1 MHKGTRQSQA
11 MQEIDEEQLEKQVAE
26 AQDADLL
33 KELMGQAIRLERDDL
48 VEIILERSIRLNRLV
63 EKLQDYELQPI
74 SITFLSEDEAD
85 AEPALLTEAEAVEL
99 AKEAEA
105 G

>member
-1 MHKGTRQSQA
+1 

-74 SITFLSEDEAD
+74 SISFLSEDEED
-85 AEPALLTEAEAVEL
+85 AEEAGPTLLTQEEAVEL